1 MFIYNACI
9 TLYLARRYTQII
21 VFRPHLFLGE
31 KLLFFSVAWGKL
43 STLNPE
49 RFLSTRRIVWLLYLT
64 RVNSSKETKQGI
76 QENGSRK
83 WLTNKTPAG
92 FPKIGHFFQCKIAF
106 IQKATREH
114 WGKPFWV
121 SENWFYKA
129 CWAKSAAEHFNLPL
143 RLVFKL

>member
-21 VFRPHLFLGE
+21 VSRLHLFLGE

-49 RFLSTRRIVWLLYLT
+49 RFLSTRRIVRLLFD
-64 RVNSSKETKQGI
+64 EGKQLERNEARDSG
-76 QENGSRK
+76 E
-83 WLTNKTPAG
+83 WLTKMTDKSKLAG
-92 FPKIGHFFQCKIAF
+92 FPKISHFFQCKIAF

-114 WGKPFWV
+114 WGEPFWI

-129 CWAKSAAEHFNLPL
+129 CWAKSAAAYLNLPL
-143 RLVFKL
+143 WLVFKL

>member
-1 MFIYNACI
+1 MFIHNACI

-21 VFRPHLFLGE
+21 VSRLHLFLGE

-49 RFLSTRRIVWLLYLT
+49 RFLSTRRIVRLLFD
-64 RVNSSKETKQGI
+64 EGKQLERNEARDSG
-76 QENGSRK
+76 E
-83 WLTNKTPAG
+83 WLTKMTDKSKLAG
-92 FPKIGHFFQCKIAF
+92 FPKISHFFQCKIAF

-114 WGKPFWV
+114 WGKLFWV
-121 SENWFYKA
+121 SENWFYKS